1 MKKNTKLLV
10 WIIGAIIIAAIIIV
24 AMISSS
30 AKNETVA
37 TVDGNKITKQNL
49 YDALVKENGPATVD
63 ALIADKIVELESKKA
78 NIKVTDEEI
87 QKELDTLYAQ
97 YGGEDALKEQLQ
109 ASGTSI
115 DAIKEDIVNY
125 LETRKL
131 IEPTIKITDEEINA
145 YFEQNKDTFA
155 QQEQVEASHILVKD
169 KATAEEVLKK
179 LKNGGDFAKLAKEY
193 STDTGTANKGGSL
206 GYFGRGQMVK
216 EFEDVAFKLKV
227 NEISG
232 PVKTEYGYHIIKV
245 TGKKEANAGNLE
257 DNKAAI
263 KETLLTEKLQTE
275 YATWLEKKKAEYKI
289 TNTFDKTAETKK

>member
-10 WIIGAIIIAAIIIV
+10 WIVGALIIAALIIV
-24 AMISSS
+24 AMVTSA
-30 AKNETVA
+30 AKNETLA
-37 TVDGNKITKQNL
+37 TVDGNKITKEDL
-49 YDALVKENGPATVD
+49 YGALVKDYGPATID
-63 ALIADKIVELESKKA
+63 TLISDKIIELEAKKQ
-78 NIKVTDEEI
+78 NIKVTDKEI

-97 YGGEDALKEQLQ
+97 YGGEAALKEQLK
-109 ASGTSI
+109 ASGSSV
-115 DAIKEDIVNY
+115 DAIKKDVVKY

-131 IEPTIKITDEEINA
+131 IEPTIKITDEEMKA
-145 YFEQNKDTFA
+145 YLEQNKASFA

-179 LKNGGDFAKLAKEY
+179 LNNGGDFAKLAKEY
-193 STDTGTANKGGSL
+193 STDTSNANNGGSL
-206 GYFGRGQMVK
+206 GYFTKGQMVK

-245 TGKKEANAGNLE
+245 TGKKEAKEPTLE

-263 KETLLTEKLQTE
+263 KEKLLTEKLQTE
-275 YATWLEKKKAEYKI
+275 YAIWLEKKKAEYKI
-289 TNTFDKTAETKK
+289 TNTFDKTTETEK

>member
-10 WIIGAIIIAAIIIV
+10 WIVGALIIAALLVV
-24 AMISSS
+24 AMITSA
-30 AKNETVA
+30 AKNETLA
-37 TVDGNKITKQNL
+37 TVNGNKITKEDL
-49 YDALVKENGPATVD
+49 YGALVKDYGPATID
-63 ALIADKIVELESKKA
+63 TLITDKIVELEAKKQ
-78 NIKVTDEEI
+78 NIKVTDKEI

-97 YGGEDALKEQLQ
+97 YGGEAALKEQLK
-109 ASGTSI
+109 ASGSSI
-115 DAIKEDIVNY
+115 DAIKKDVVKY

-131 IEPTIKITDEEINA
+131 IEPTIKITDEEMKA
-145 YFEQNKDTFA
+145 YFEQNKASFA

-179 LKNGGDFAKLAKEY
+179 LNNGGDFAKLAKEY
-193 STDTGTANKGGSL
+193 STDTSSANNGGSL
-206 GYFGRGQMVK
+206 GYFTKGQMVK

-245 TGKKEANAGNLE
+245 TGKKEAKEPTLE
-257 DNKAAI
+257 DNKATI
-263 KETLLTEKLQTE
+263 KEKLLTEKLQTE

-289 TNTFDKTAETKK
+289 TNTFDKTAETKE